1 MTARQRAKGTKDV
14 FTTPSRSR
22 VRKIAIDGRSEPELL
37 RMVRGHYDSEPLM
50 RLEARSISTLL

>member
-1 MTARQRAKGTKDV
+1 
-14 FTTPSRSR
+14 
-22 VRKIAIDGRSEPELL
+22 VRKIAIDGRTEPELL